1 MRGSTDGDHG
11 DGVTEPDL
19 VLRERIGA
27 VEVLTLN
34 RPDKRNALNA
44 PLREALLGALDALA
58 DDSALRAIVLTG
70 AGEKAFVAGADITE
84 FAGRDVADQAATMQG
99 RRVYDAVAAI
109 ERPVIAAINGVCL
122 GGGLELALACDIRI
136 ASSGARFGQPEVNL
150 GLIPGGGATQRLPRV
165 VGLGGALRL
174 LLTGDLVDAVE
185 ALRLGLIDEI
195 TDPAACLPRAIA
207 VAERIALNSPVAV
220 AAAKRAATAALG
232 LPLSAGLDLERAAF
246 LACFAS
252 ADRAEGIAA
261 FLEKRPPRF
270 PGT

>member
-1 MRGSTDGDHG
+1 VDAS
-11 DGVTEPDL
+11 VTEPDL

-34 RPDKRNALNA
+34 RPEKRNALNG
-44 PLREALLGALDALA
+44 PLRAELISALDAVA
-58 DDSALRAIVLTG
+58 DDPAVRAIVLTG
-70 AGEKAFVAGADITE
+70 AGDKAFVAGADITE
-84 FAGRDVADQAATMQG
+84 FAGRDVAEQAATMQG
-99 RRVYDAVAAI
+99 PRIYDIVSAI

-165 VGLGGALRL
+165 VGVGAALRL
-174 LLTGDLVDAVE
+174 LLTGDLVDAAE
-185 ALRLGLIDEI
+185 ALRIGLVEEI
-195 TDPAACLPRAIA
+195 TEPAACLPRAIA

-246 LACFAS
+246 LACFGA

-270 PGT
+270 SGE